1 MQSYWMKAEDIFGKK
16 RLLLASGSPRRR
28 ELTEQLGMEV
38 VRAHLKDVEETY
50 PDTLSA
56 AEVAPY
62 LSRLKAEA
70 YMGEIAPDEVLLTA
84 DTVVVDGDRILGKP
98 RDEGEAHAM
107 LRELSGHTHQVITGV
122 TLASDKGM
130 QTFSEVT
137 EVEFAELTDDE
148 ISYYVEKYRPLD
160 KAGAYGIQE
169 WIGYIGIKGIKGDY
183 YNVMGL
189 PLRRVYEHL
198 LKM

>member
-1 MQSYWMKAEDIFGKK
+1 MADVET
-16 RLLLASGSPRRR
+16 RVELTCLLDFYGPLLTEHRR
-28 ELTEQLGMEV
+28 EVLRLYC
-38 VRAHLKDVEETY
+38 EE
-50 PDTLSA
+50 DLSLA
-56 AEVAPY
+56 
-62 LSRLKAEA
+62 
-70 YMGEIAPDEVLLTA
+70 EIAEQEGISRQGVRDNIKRAEGQLL
-84 DTVVVDGDRILGKP
+84 
-98 RDEGEAHAM
+98 EMEEALHCAARFKQM
-107 LRELSGHTHQVITGV
+107 
-122 TLASDKGM
+122 M